1 MTLDKKQ
8 SIALFR
14 YSVIAPL
21 ETGTYDKGKSKNDF
35 FRDAASKTYID
46 PEGKPKRISFHTIK
60 KWHRYY
66 KKDGFEGI
74 LFSGNRKKEKV
85 VIVMSGSNGGM
96 SLTEKEARFYQQNGI
111 PALALALF
119 KTKQTQKD
127 LDRVPIEYNEKAIA
141 YLHFHIYTSLCRSI
155 ISILKKFKEHP
166 FFTTI

>member
-1 MTLDKKQ
+1 MIYTT
-8 SIALFR
+8 
-14 YSVIAPL
+14 V
-21 ETGTYDKGKSKNDF
+21 
-35 FRDAASKTYID
+35 
-46 PEGKPKRISFHTIK
+46 
-60 KWHRYY
+60 

-127 LDRVPIEYNEKAIA
+127 LDRVPIEYVEKAIIKLLNTLFIVKLFPFIPLTMGISGEP
-141 YLHFHIYTSLCRSI
+141 YWFVGRRSNYNY
-155 ISILKKFKEHP
+155 
-166 FFTTI
+166 